1 MKTMTKT
8 FLLLAGSSFAVSA
21 AAFAGESG
29 HLPGGPLPEPGSA
42 GPAHHSQLFV
52 ASGNIRNGQVSLD
65 LPLDAPGNAV
75 LVVFDEHPLA
85 ARAPQGGKLQSRP
98 FNNPTLQSMD
108 VPAIGARIEL
118 GSLRRGANAVTVESA
133 RRSGQLRYAVLQPE
147 SALEMVVQAA
157 PLAARSGEPITVTAQ
172 LDGVDVASTRVSA
185 KVRGVG
191 KVSLHDDGAGADA
204 IAGDG
209 IFTARFDAPRVKGL
223 QETVIRIDADGR
235 LADGTRFR
243 RTASATAMTS
253 EAMLQLS
260 AADIAIDADGLR
272 IPLNAPKGRF
282 RVEAIYGVKGGV
294 IKGEGTQGQALAW
307 TRDDVQGKRGPRAV
321 SLPRPEAAAA
331 ADRVIVRVL
340 DMDSRAVAAEVA
352 LDLQP
357 QASGAQLAPAAA
369 PALPASKAAAAR
381 QHGLQHHGLEE
392 SL

>member
-1 MKTMTKT
+1 MKTMIRT
-8 FLLLAGSSFAVSA
+8 FLMLAGSSFAVSA

-52 ASGNIRNGQVSLD
+52 ASGTIRNGNARLD
-65 LPLDAPGNAV
+65 IPLDAPGNAV

-85 ARAPQGGKLQSRP
+85 ARAPQGGKLP
-98 FNNPTLQSMD
+98 GKAFNNPSLQSMD

-118 GSLRRGANAVTVESA
+118 GSLRRGANAVTIESA

-157 PLAARSGEPITVTAQ
+157 PLAARSGEPVTVTAQ
-172 LDGVDVASTRVSA
+172 LDSADAATTRVSA

-191 KVSLHDDGAGADA
+191 KVRLHDDGAGADA
-204 IAGDG
+204 RAGDG

-223 QETVIRIDADGR
+223 QETVIRVDADGQ

-260 AADIAIDADGLR
+260 AADIAVDADGLR

-282 RVEAIYGVKGGV
+282 RVEAIFGVKGG
-294 IKGEGTQGQALAW
+294 GTKGQALAW
-307 TRDDVQGKRGPRAV
+307 ARDEVQGKRGPRAV

-357 QASGAQLAPAAA
+357 QASGVQFAPAAE
-369 PALPASKAAAAR
+369 PALPASKAAAA
-381 QHGLQHHGLEE
+381 QQQGLEDT
-392 SL
+392 L

>member
-1 MKTMTKT
+1 MKTMTRT

-52 ASGNIRNGQVSLD
+52 GSGNIHNGNASLD
-65 LPLDAPGNAV
+65 IPLDAPANAV

-85 ARAPQGGKLQSRP
+85 ARAPHGGKLP
-98 FNNPTLQSMD
+98 GKAFNNPTLQSMD

-118 GSLRRGANAVTVESA
+118 GSLQRGANAVTIESA
-133 RRSGQLRYAVLQPE
+133 RSSGQLRYAVLQPE
-147 SALEMVVQAA
+147 STLEMVLQAA
-157 PLAARSGEPITVTAQ
+157 PLAARSGEPVTVTAQ
-172 LDGVDVASTRVSA
+172 LDGVDATRTRVSA

-204 IAGDG
+204 RAGDG

-223 QETVIRIDADGR
+223 QETIIRVDADGR
-235 LADGTRFR
+235 LTDGTRFR

-253 EAMLQLS
+253 EAVLQLS
-260 AADIAIDADGLR
+260 AADIAVDPDGLR

-282 RVEAIYGVKGGV
+282 RVEAIYGAK
-294 IKGEGTQGQALAW
+294 GQALAW
-307 TRDDVQGKRGPRAV
+307 ARDEVMGKRGPRAV

-357 QASGAQLAPAAA
+357 QASGVHIEPAAE

-381 QHGLQHHGLEE
+381 QHGLEE